1 MSPEMGAA
9 WRRVVDDG
17 ADVICLGSTTMHQAH
32 SHLASV
38 LDVPVVNPGPL
49 SYKRVETLLALGLAH
64 SRTAYPR
71 PQQPKPAMVTAMFDA
86 AAEQQ
91 RVGNSGGADG

>member
-1 MSPEMGAA
+1 MRLWVRPSARSVSTSLYESGP
-9 WRRVVDDG
+9 
-17 ADVICLGSTTMHQAH
+17 GSTTMHQAH

-49 SYKRVETLLALGLAH
+49 SYKLVETLLALGLAH